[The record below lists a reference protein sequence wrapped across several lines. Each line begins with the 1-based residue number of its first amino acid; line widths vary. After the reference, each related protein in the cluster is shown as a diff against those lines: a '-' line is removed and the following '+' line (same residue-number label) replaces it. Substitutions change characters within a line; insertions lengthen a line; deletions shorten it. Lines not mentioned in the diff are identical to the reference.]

1 MQFLAN
7 ILASICLLKVN
18 IEILEQGVKYVQ
30 S

>member
-7 ILASICLLKVN
+7 ILASIYLLKVN
-18 IEILEQGVKYVQ
+18 IEILEQGVKNVQ